1 MVEAVRTPIRASWQR
16 CLDRGLTPDRLELP
30 YTDELDLTGDFARA
44 ARPPL
49 DRLEAALSGTR
60 VNVALTDD
68 AGVILDRR
76 AAQPSFLRALEKVG
90 FAPGFSYH
98 ERDAGTNGMGTAL
111 EERRPVRVVGR
122 EHFCD
127 LLTHLT
133 CVGIP
138 VRHPVSGRIQG
149 VLDLTSEAADAHP
162 LMTGLAHEAA
172 LAIEQR
178 LLDQCSDRERA
189 LLHAF
194 LRADRRFRTP
204 ALLLDGDGTL
214 QRLGVPAVITGRD
227 EVLLTDAAAGLISA
241 GRRAALE
248 VPLSYGRTAML
259 LCRPVGTTYGES
271 GAVVEVSLPYEAG
284 PHSIAIGTATPRE
297 AGGSTGSS
305 GDDAGQLLVGEPGV
319 SKLAVAARRRLEL
332 LCDVGA
338 LIGTTLDVTR
348 TAEELAEAAV
358 PRFADRATVDL
369 FEPVLRGEQPGVA
382 GLGLLHAAPPT
393 SAGGTVRF
401 HPAVPQ
407 ARALALG
414 APVLAD
420 GDRLIAVPLR
430 ARQTLL
436 GVACFE
442 RDVSAGEFG
451 PFEED
456 DLALAQELAARTA
469 LAIDNARLFTR
480 EHHLALELQRSL
492 LPQTL
497 PEQHA
502 VEAAYRYQPARGQV
516 GGDWFDVIPLS
527 GARVALVVGDV
538 AGHGLHAAAAMG
550 RLRTAIHTFSALDLP
565 PDELLSRLDD
575 LADRLDGGSRLVGS
589 LVSATCLYAVYDPVS
604 RRCVMAR
611 AGHPPPALVL
621 PDGRVEIPDLP
632 AGPPLGAG
640 GLSFETAEF
649 ELPEGSDLV
658 LFTDGLIG
666 GADGRDLDPDT
677 GMQVLRH
684 VLSGAGRTPPRTART
699 ADEVCAA
706 VEEALL
712 PSPYTASDDVALL
725 VARTRTLDSRR
736 VASWDVPDDPAA
748 VSDLRAA
755 IIRRL
760 TDWGLEDLAFTTEL
774 IASELI
780 TNAIRHADGP
790 VQARLLRDRAL
801 VFEVSDGSGTSPRL
815 RRAATT
821 DEGGRGIFLVAQLS
835 ARWGTRHTPRGK
847 VIWTEQPIPGPGE
860 FSPSGV

>member
-1 MVEAVRTPIRASWQR
+1 
-16 CLDRGLTPDRLELP
+16 
-30 YTDELDLTGDFARA
+30 
-44 ARPPL
+44 
-49 DRLEAALSGTR
+49 
-60 VNVALTDD
+60 
-68 AGVILDRR
+68 
-76 AAQPSFLRALEKVG
+76 
-90 FAPGFSYH
+90 
-98 ERDAGTNGMGTAL
+98 
-111 EERRPVRVVGR
+111 
-122 EHFCD
+122 
-127 LLTHLT
+127 
-133 CVGIP
+133 
-138 VRHPVSGRIQG
+138 RHPVSGRIQG

-172 LAIEQR
+172 LAIEQS

-189 LLHAF
+189 LLYAF

-214 QRLGVPAVITGRD
+214 QRLGVPAVVTGRD
-227 EVLLTDAAAGLISA
+227 EILLTDAAAGLISD

-259 LCRPVGTTYGES
+259 LCRPVATAYGES

-284 PHSIAIGTATPRE
+284 PHSIAIGTATPGDGYGD
-297 AGGSTGSS
+297 AGGPG

-332 LCDVGA
+332 LCDIGA
-338 LIGTTLDVTR
+338 LIGTTLDVAR

-369 FEPVLRGEQPGVA
+369 FEQVLRGEEPTGGEPPGA
-382 GLGLLHAAPPT
+382 GVGLLHAAPPT

-401 HPAVPQ
+401 HPAAPQ

-469 LAIDNARLFTR
+469 VAIDNARLFTR
-480 EHHLALELQRSL
+480 EQHLALELQRSL

-550 RLRTAIHTFSALDLP
+550 RLRTAVHNFSALDLP
-565 PDELLSRLDD
+565 PDELLGQLDD
-575 LADRLDGGSRLVGS
+575 LADRLDGGPGGVGS
-589 LVSATCLYAVYDPVS
+589 LVGATCLYAVYDPVS
-604 RRCVMAR
+604 RRCTMAR

-621 PDGRVEIPDLP
+621 PDGRVEIPELP

-677 GMQVLRH
+677 GMRVLQH
-684 VLSGAGRTPPRTART
+684 VLSGAGRTSPRTGRTART
-699 ADEVCAA
+699 ARTPDEICAA
-706 VEEALL
+706 IEEALL
-712 PSPYTASDDVALL
+712 PSPYAASDDVALL

-760 TDWGLEDLAFTTEL
+760 ADWGLEDLAFTTEL

-780 TNAIRHADGP
+780 TNAIRHAAGP

-860 FSPSGV
+860 FRPSGV

>member
-1 MVEAVRTPIRASWQR
+1 VSQVVEAVRTPIRASWQR
-16 CLDRGLTPDRLELP
+16 CLARGLTPDRLELP

-76 AAQPSFLRALEKVG
+76 AAQPSFLHALEKVG

-127 LLTHLT
+127 LLSHLT

-172 LAIEQR
+172 LAIEQS

-214 QRLGVPAVITGRD
+214 QRLGVPAVVTGRD
-227 EVLLTDAAAGLISA
+227 EILLTDAAAGLISD

-259 LCRPVGTTYGES
+259 LCRPVATAYGES

-284 PHSIAIGTATPRE
+284 PHSIAIGSATPGE
-297 AGGSTGSS
+297 GDAGGSSS
-305 GDDAGQLLVGEPGV
+305 DDAGQLLVGEPGV

-382 GLGLLHAAPPT
+382 GIGLMHAAPPT

-401 HPAVPQ
+401 HPAAPQ

-430 ARQTLL
+430 ARETLL
-436 GVACFE
+436 GVASFE

-456 DLALAQELAARTA
+456 DLALAQELGARTA
-469 LAIDNARLFTR
+469 VAIDNARLFTR

-492 LPQTL
+492 LPQAL

-550 RLRTAIHTFSALDLP
+550 RLRTAVHNFSALDLP
-565 PDELLSRLDD
+565 PDELLGQLDD
-575 LADRLDGGSRLVGS
+575 LADRLDGGPGGVGS
-589 LVSATCLYAVYDPVS
+589 LVGATCLYAVYDPVS
-604 RRCVMAR
+604 RRCTMAR
-611 AGHPPPALVL
+611 AGHPSPALVL

-666 GADGRDLDPDT
+666 GADGRDPDT
-677 GMQVLRH
+677 GMRVLQH
-684 VLSGAGRTPPRTART
+684 VLSGAGRTSPRTART
-699 ADEVCAA
+699 ADELCAA
-706 VEEALL
+706 VEKALL
-712 PSPYTASDDVALL
+712 PSPSVASDDVALL
-725 VARTRTLDSRR
+725 VARTRTLDARR
-736 VASWDVPDDPAA
+736 VACWDVPDDPAA

-835 ARWGTRHTPRGK
+835 ARWGTRHTARGK
-847 VIWTEQPIPGPGE
+847 VIWTEQPIPGCTA
-860 FSPSGV
+860 